1 MAVALLRLV
10 GTVFCERTCSSI
22 KCELLRSLWSTR
34 DAWLRRGGVVSQF
47 ELKIVS
53 LLEIRK
59 SLSIS
64 SFPENLTFTPTED
77 LFQAFTSTCSGSEG
91 VARRLGERASLQ
103 LIHDPRAHL
112 YQPMP
117 APKQFRQIANFRTR
131 YLPSPWLSSNQ
142 SVLRP
147 VRIDRNRQITTHL
160 SRAFD
165 ASIPCCAIL

>member
-1 MAVALLRLV
+1 M
-10 GTVFCERTCSSI
+10 
-22 KCELLRSLWSTR
+22 
-34 DAWLRRGGVVSQF
+34 SQF

-64 SFPENLTFTPTED
+64 SFPENLTFTLTED

-91 VARRLGERASLQ
+91 VARRLGERASLR

-117 APKQFRQIANFRTR
+117 APKQFRQIAISG
-131 YLPSPWLSSNQ
+131 LG
-142 SVLRP
+142 
-147 VRIDRNRQITTHL
+147 I
-160 SRAFD
+160 SRALGCPAIKVYSGRFE
-165 ASIPCCAIL
+165 SIGTTKSQHISLELSTQVSPAARSCKKFTR